1 MHQSK
6 TWLKPPLLL
15 SKETEQAQGWGLSLD
30 GLDGQLGTEV
40 EGRLGKHYV
49 RGNQMEE
56 EEEKKRGEH
65 ARGHASLKQDNHRR
79 VPSSGR
85 TTTTWIDRGIS
96 FFN

>member
-1 MHQSK
+1 MWVHS
-6 TWLKPPLLL
+6 
-15 SKETEQAQGWGLSLD
+15 WGLSLD

-56 EEEKKRGEH
+56 EEEKKMEEEEEEGEH

-79 VPSSGR
+79 CSNQLYYG
-85 TTTTWIDRGIS
+85 
-96 FFN
+96 